1 MTEFIL
7 SFVFVM
13 YVVMAVLIYVSK
25 EKFCEILPT
34 KWERVLMFVFS
45 PVLLPVAILYGVIKK
60 FKK

>member
-7 SFVFVM
+7 GFAFVM
-13 YVVMAVLIYVSK
+13 YVVMAILIYVSK
-25 EKFCEILPT
+25 EKFCEIFPEM
-34 KWERVLMFVFS
+34 WERVLVFVFS